1 MTLSETRPSDSEPS
15 ATRARQNTAA
25 RSAHPFTPADR
36 LAFTLPRFLREAAV
50 RHPDKPF
57 VSTISGEKL
66 TYAETLTLT
75 ERRAAGLTALGV
87 TKGDRVL
94 LIMDNSIDLIISW
107 FAINLIGAVEVPSN
121 TANRG
126 TSLAH
131 TANNSGATVAII
143 DTQYAPALND
153 VASELKTVGTVVVRG
168 TMPTL
173 PWPTIELDELDASP
187 GAVPDVAV
195 SYRDPASIIYTSGT
209 TGPAKGVVVPHAHMH
224 TFAAHVVEQLDIT
237 EDDVYYICLPLFH
250 ANAQFMQV
258 LPCLMTGAAMVL
270 ADAFSASRWLDDLRG
285 CGATVTSLLGV
296 MGQYIFDRPARPQDT
311 EHRVRR
317 MVTIPLPAV
326 IAEDFERRFNI
337 MCIEA
342 YGMTEICL
350 PTYRPVDEPMRP
362 GSCGKALDTWFE
374 VAIVDPDTDEP
385 VPDGEAG
392 EIVVRPR
399 YPFTTFLHYHS
410 MPDRTVEAWRN
421 LWFHTG
427 DAGRRDSDGYY
438 YFLDRLNDRIRRK
451 GENVTTYDIEVALTE
466 IPEVADAAVIA
477 RPAQEGE
484 DDIKAFLVTADGAE
498 RPDPVAVLSH
508 CAKRLPY
515 FSVPRYLEFIGE
527 LPKTPTGK
535 VLKRNLRAMEASGSE
550 WDREEAGWTVKRGAD
565 HLVPLDTSARSPKS
579 AAARSSTE

>member
-1 MTLSETRPSDSEPS
+1 MTLSETRPSGNGPS
-15 ATRARQNTAA
+15 AAPVHQKTAA

-36 LAFTLPRFLREAAV
+36 LTFTLPRFLREGAEK
-50 RHPDKPF
+50 HPDKPL
-57 VSTISGEKL
+57 VSTVSGETL
-66 TYAETLTLT
+66 TYAQTLALT
-75 ERRAAGLTALGV
+75 ERRAAGLAALGV

-94 LIMDNSIDLIISW
+94 LIMNNSIDLVISW
-107 FAINLIGAVEVPSN
+107 FAINLIGGVEVPCN

-143 DTQYAPALND
+143 DAQYADALTD
-153 VASELKTVGTVVVRG
+153 VAGELNTLGTVVVRG
-168 TMPTL
+168 DMPAL
-173 PWPTIELDELDASP
+173 PWPTVALDELDAAS
-187 GAVPDVAV
+187 GAVPDAGV
-195 SYRDPASIIYTSGT
+195 SYSDPAAIIYTSGT

-237 EDDVYYICLPLFH
+237 DDDVYYICLPLFH

-258 LPCLMTGAAMVL
+258 LPCLMTGASMVL
-270 ADAFSASRWLDDLRG
+270 ADAFSARRWLDDLRA
-285 CGATVTSLLGV
+285 CDATVTSLLGV
-296 MGQYIFDRPARPQDT
+296 MAQYIFDRPARPEDT
-311 EHRVRR
+311 DHRVRR
-317 MVTIPLPAV
+317 MVTIPLPGV
-326 IAEDFERRFNI
+326 IAEDFERRFDT

-350 PTYRPVDEPMRP
+350 PTYRPVDEPLRP

-374 VAIVDPDTDEP
+374 VAIVDPETDEP
-385 VPDGEAG
+385 MPDGEAG

-399 YPFTTFLHYHS
+399 YPYTTFLNYHA

-427 DAGRRDSDGYY
+427 DAARRDSDGYY

-466 IPEVADAAVIA
+466 IPEVVDAAVIA

-498 RPDPVAVLSH
+498 LPDPVTVLAH

-535 VLKRNLRAMEASGSE
+535 VLKRTLRAMESSDSE
-550 WDREEAGWTVKRGAD
+550 WDREQAGWTVKRGSD
-565 HLVPLDTSARSPKS
+565 HLVALETINKAP
-579 AAARSSTE
+579 